1 MFPTLIGKFAEFLVS
16 IERIQS
22 FLLCDEV
29 TFNDTKYD
37 KSDENSIL
45 IKDANFFW
53 GFQQYKNDDNNGGE
67 SENKNFEENRNLN
80 ESQEKAK
87 SQHDIKEI
95 SDEKLVEIIN
105 INHSIDSFILKSS
118 TFLIEIA
125 RNKIIIH
132 QMHLNQIILK

>member
-53 GFQQYKNDDNNGGE
+53 GFQHYKNYNDNEGE
-67 SENKNFEENRNLN
+67 SENKNFEENQNLS
-80 ESQEKAK
+80 ESQEKTK
-87 SQHDIKEI
+87 SEYDTKEI
-95 SDEKLVEIIN
+95 LDK
-105 INHSIDSFILKSS
+105 K
-118 TFLIEIA
+118 
-125 RNKIIIH
+125 
-132 QMHLNQIILK
+132 